1 MPGPLLFS
9 ELSGLHPKTGRN
21 MTVFGSI
28 SAPLES
34 FDPLLPYSP
43 IQFTHGFWSG
53 KLSVK
58 PLNTEVK
65 MKRKCILFV
74 TAAVLAAG
82 SLHAAVITQTKTF
95 GGQPNYSSILTFNQF
110 NDMGGIY
117 TLNSILIEVTLNT
130 AAGASLGIDN
140 DGQQAAAGT
149 VEFGSNGGITASS
162 VTLLKTDFST
172 FYAAL
177 VATSSKPMSLT
188 GDNGDGSTYS
198 TEGADYDSLV
208 TEASSMNASANISGL
223 VFGQYTGTG
232 TYTITYG
239 VNQYINMA
247 AFGGAQFQGNP
258 VTTDGQIKVTYDY
271 AVPEPATA
279 SMIGLVGV
287 LGFLIRRHFC
297 G

>member
-1 MPGPLLFS
+1 
-9 ELSGLHPKTGRN
+9 
-21 MTVFGSI
+21 
-28 SAPLES
+28 
-34 FDPLLPYSP
+34 
-43 IQFTHGFWSG
+43 
-53 KLSVK
+53 
-58 PLNTEVK
+58 
-65 MKRKCILFV
+65 MKRKFILFA

-95 GGQPNYSSILTFNQF
+95 GGQPNYSSILTFNKF
-110 NDMGGIY
+110 NDLGGIY

-140 DGQQAAAGT
+140 DGQQAASGT
-149 VEFGSNGGITASS
+149 VEFGSNGGITGSS
-162 VTLLKTDFST
+162 VNLTKTDGYS
-172 FYAAL
+172 FYASL
-177 VATSSKPMSLT
+177 VATSSKLMSLT
-188 GDNGDGSTYS
+188 SDDGDGTEYS
-198 TEGADYDSLV
+198 TGGLDYDALV
-208 TEASSMNASANISGL
+208 TESSTESASANIASL

-239 VNQYINMA
+239 VNQYMNMA
-247 AFGGAQFQGNP
+247 AFSGVQFQGNP
-258 VTTDGQIKVTYDY
+258 VTADGQIKVTYDY